1 LRPAFEAC
9 RGAVRAHAPMA
20 QFLLTHLVA
29 DVLVFG
35 DKEAANQ
42 VLQEVLAVMCA
53 ASPPAPSSSATPTAT
68 RTPAPRSAAA
78 ETTAPAAAGA
88 TSPKQQTGSS
98 RSATRRKGTGGS
110 RGLLS
115 AGFSS

>member
-1 LRPAFEAC
+1 CRYLISRSRGPLRPAFEAC

-42 VLQEVLAVMCA
+42 VLEEVLAVMCA
-53 ASPPAPSSSATPTAT
+53 ASPPASSSSATPTAA

-78 ETTAPAAAGA
+78 KTTAAAAAAA
-88 TSPKQQTGSS
+88 TSSKQKIGSS
-98 RSATRRKGTGGS
+98 RSATG
-110 RGLLS
+110 
-115 AGFSS
+115 